1 MKFFSKP
8 HSTNMRFILLTVL
21 TALLVVFLNPISP
34 FWGVM
39 IAIGIVSAIVY
50 PNGIGGFLGG
60 GLGMGL
66 TWLGQCIYLGITT
79 GSSLPDRMGDLMGLG
94 SGMTLVA
101 VTGVVGFFLGAF
113 SGLTG
118 VLFRKMMEKTPQN
131 VYKG

>member
-1 MKFFSKP
+1 
-8 HSTNMRFILLTVL
+8 MRFIFLTIL
-21 TALLVVFLNPISP
+21 TAIVVVFLNPITP
-34 FWGVM
+34 FWVVM
-39 IAIGIVSAIVY
+39 IGIAVLSALVY

-66 TWLGQCIYLGITT
+66 TWLGQSIYLGITSA
-79 GSSLPDRMGDLMGLG
+79 SSLPDRMGELMGLG

-101 VTGVVGFFLGAF
+101 VTGIIGFILGAF

-118 VLFRKMMEKTPQN
+118 VLFRHLLQKSPKN

>member
-1 MKFFSKP
+1 
-8 HSTNMRFILLTVL
+8 MRFIFLTIL
-21 TALLVVFLNPISP
+21 TAILVVFLNPIVP
-34 FWGVM
+34 FWVVM
-39 IAIGIVSAIVY
+39 IAIGIVSALIY

-101 VTGVVGFFLGAF
+101 ITGIVGFLLGAF
-113 SGLTG
+113 SGWTG
-118 VLFRKMMEKTPQN
+118 VLFRNMIQKTPQN